1 MSDLILYLGIS
12 ALTVLIFI
20 FGHYCIDKS
29 RKERP
34 LISKLNLLEKS
45 LMVSS
50 KECTILKSDLLETKN
65 KLASI
70 EDNSFGSN
78 EMVIAIKRELEDTKT
93 DGISMQEQIITLEKE
108 LENAAEAGLE
118 LNKMVSELLNNQMGS
133 DSIISSVEELQ
144 HQLNEQQDTISS
156 INSVLAEK
164 SRENSE
170 LQILLTDQK
179 TIYESQLDEI
189 QRDFEEI
196 NLVKQ
201 NLETDVLEE
210 KNLLELKLKELT
222 EEKSNQTS
230 KLTKE
235 MATLKGKLEESQKTI
250 RNSKAR
256 VQALEEVI
264 KDSKNG
270 SSGDF
275 KDVMK
280 VADIKSD
287 LFAVSKER
295 EQLKERLE
303 GEMVS
308 FVYFKKFFLNYL
320 WFIFVGCQKVV
331 GRSC

>member
-1 MSDLILYLGIS
+1 MENITEMSDLILYLGIS
-12 ALTVLIFI
+12 ALTVLSFI
-20 FGHYCIDKS
+20 LGHYCIDKS

-34 LISKLNLLEKS
+34 LISKLNSLEKT

-50 KECTILKSDLLETKN
+50 KECTILKSDLFETKH

-78 EMVIAIKRELEDTKT
+78 EMVIAIKRELENTKI
-93 DGISMQEQIITLEKE
+93 DKISMNEQIITLEKE

-133 DSIISSVEELQ
+133 DSIINSVEELQ
-144 HQLNEQQDTISS
+144 HQLNEQQNTISS

-170 LQILLTDQK
+170 LQILLQDQK

-189 QRDFEEI
+189 QRDFDEI
-196 NLVKQ
+196 NLIKQ
-201 NLETDVLEE
+201 NLETDVLDE
-210 KNLLELKLKELT
+210 KKLLELKLKELT
-222 EEKSNQTS
+222 EEKSNQQV
-230 KLTKE
+230 KFTKE
-235 MATLKGKLEESQKTI
+235 MATIKAKLDESQKTI

-256 VQALEEVI
+256 VQALEECI

-287 LFAVSKER
+287 LLAVSKER
-295 EQLKERLE
+295 EQLKESLE

-308 FVYFKKFFLNYL
+308 LFFLILLCCESFLY
-320 WFIFVGCQKVV
+320 
-331 GRSC
+331 RY